1 MNQKKSFPYLIWID
15 LEMTGLDPDSERIIE
30 IASVVTSSDL
40 SEIIEGPDLV
50 IKQSQNY
57 IDNMDDWNS
66 SHHKSSG
73 LIDCLKVTS
82 VTETEAEQRTLNFLS
97 SYSNKGQSPLCG
109 NSISHDRRFLNRYMP
124 KLASFFHYRNID
136 ISSIKE
142 LAKRWYPE
150 MIKGYSKESS
160 HRAMADIRDSI
171 NELKIYKDKLFK

>member
-1 MNQKKSFPYLIWID
+1 
-15 LEMTGLDPDSERIIE
+15 
-30 IASVVTSSDL
+30 
-40 SEIIEGPDLV
+40 
-50 IKQSQNY
+50 
-57 IDNMDDWNS
+57 
-66 SHHKSSG
+66 
-73 LIDCLKVTS
+73 
-82 VTETEAEQRTLNFLS
+82 
-97 SYSNKGQSPLCG
+97 
-109 NSISHDRRFLNRYMP
+109 MP